1 MYGVWMLD
9 VLLTFVTIIT
19 VYAWLYA
26 WRSGKH
32 GSCHAECQGSTPGQ
46 VTHFFFTRS
55 TTLPRSEIW
64 RQLDGSLSGGIEQ
77 YKLYCIVF

>member
-46 VTHFFFTRS
+46 VTHFFHTRYHIAS
-55 TTLPRSEIW
+55 FGNLAPA
-64 RQLDGSLSGGIEQ
+64 
-77 YKLYCIVF
+77 

>member
-46 VTHFFFTRS
+46 VTHFFTRG

-64 RQLDGSLSGGIEQ
+64 RQLVGSLSGGIEQ
-77 YKLYCIVF
+77 YKLYCTVF